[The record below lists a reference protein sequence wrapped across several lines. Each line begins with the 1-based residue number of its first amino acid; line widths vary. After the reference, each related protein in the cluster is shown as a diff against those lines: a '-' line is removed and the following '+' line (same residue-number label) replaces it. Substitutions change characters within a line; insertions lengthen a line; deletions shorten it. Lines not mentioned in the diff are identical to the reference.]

1 MSKIKDYVWEQIEEG
16 KETEEITLNER
27 NQKIKS

>member
-1 MSKIKDYVWEQIEEG
+1 MSRIKDAVWGQIEEG

>member
-16 KETEEITLNER
+16 KETEELTFNER
-27 NQKIKS
+27 NQETKS

>member
-1 MSKIKDYVWEQIEEG
+1 MSRIKDAVWEQIEEG